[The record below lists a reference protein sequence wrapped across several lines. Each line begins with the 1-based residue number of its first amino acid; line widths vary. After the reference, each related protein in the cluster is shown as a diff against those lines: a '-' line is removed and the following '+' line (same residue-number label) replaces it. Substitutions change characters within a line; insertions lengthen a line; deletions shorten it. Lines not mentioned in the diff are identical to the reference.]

1 MAQSNTNTSIKTVIS
16 HSSLIPLLFDFPTT
30 YKYRLF
36 VDPVELPENTSR
48 ILWFIVANANASN
61 GDSLLSPVHKEMIE
75 SCCLLESLELV
86 VIGDQMLD
94 TDEEWLNDTIPEKWK
109 IEQIPFQNTEKM
121 TMTVSWV
128 NDQYVVCPF
137 LYPVNT
143 QPLVI
148 SSLCLGMSID
158 EIVKADCNYKS
169 INMCHCSN
177 YTLHQIRA
185 LRRALDAASISV
197 ESVNGL
203 FFDRVSDNVFHKGA
217 AFIEQ
222 FQKMIYFAQ
231 ELGAKAIIY
240 GGANSKYI
248 HVSKSEEYVAYMNA
262 HGIFTSAM
270 KQMAASAEKC
280 GITIYIKPNHE
291 NCNYLFAN
299 DQVSAMVT
307 EIAHDSVKAGP
318 IRDGIVTC
326 YDTFDLLEYNGE
338 CFADAESRLVFLNLL
353 MNVYK

>member
-16 HSSLIPLLFDFPTT
+16 HSSLIPLLFDFPTA

-36 VDPVELPENTSR
+36 VDPVELPENTSH
-48 ILWFIVANANASN
+48 ILWFIIAN

-94 TDEEWLNDTIPEKWK
+94 VDEEWLNDTIPEKWK
-109 IEQIPFQNTEKM
+109 IQQIPFQNTEDFKAM
-121 TMTVSWV
+121 TMTISWV
-128 NDQYVVCPF
+128 NDQYVVKPF
-137 LYPVNT
+137 DSLNS
-143 QPLVI
+143 PLVI

-158 EIVKADCNYKS
+158 EIVKAGGNYKS

-185 LRRALDAASISV
+185 LRRTLDAASISV

-338 CFADAESRLVFLNLL
+338 CFSDAESRLVFLNLL